1 MTPKSIGWCLVIVAG
16 VVSRKLLGSEPPCV
30 TATFYGV
37 DAPFEQAV
45 REQLRN
51 ELGAPVTDREGE
63 GSCWRLVIEMR
74 GGTAR
79 ILLEGYRVMKTEIQL
94 NDVLPALWPR
104 AIALSSAGLWV
115 LSQTPERREA
125 GSKADEGW

>member
-1 MTPKSIGWCLVIVAG
+1 
-16 VVSRKLLGSEPPCV
+16 
-30 TATFYGV
+30 
-37 DAPFEQAV
+37 
-45 REQLRN
+45 
-51 ELGAPVTDREGE
+51 
-63 GSCWRLVIEMR
+63 
-74 GGTAR
+74 
-79 ILLEGYRVMKTEIQL
+79 MKTEIQL